1 MFSSICNFSDF
12 YTELDANG
20 EGVECLRLLNE
31 ILVDFD
37 EVIICFLV
45 NATSGDMCAKQEKM
59 MGQGGTSRALARIF

>member
-37 EVIICFLV
+37 EVIVVSSCE
-45 NATSGDMCAKQEKM
+45 C
-59 MGQGGTSRALARIF
+59 